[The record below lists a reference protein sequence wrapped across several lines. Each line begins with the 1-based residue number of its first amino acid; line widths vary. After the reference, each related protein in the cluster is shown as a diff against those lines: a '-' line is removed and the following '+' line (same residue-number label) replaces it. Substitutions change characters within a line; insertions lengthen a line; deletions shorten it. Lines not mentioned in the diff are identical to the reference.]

1 MLYIFGD
8 CTFDTERCELRHTGE
23 TVTVE
28 PKVFKV
34 LAYLLEHRNRVV
46 TKAELL
52 ECFWSGTF
60 MSESALTHCLT
71 KARKAVHDDS
81 VSQSIIKTVR
91 GYGYRFVATVAVST
105 SAPLAI
111 PVPVSREEPMPS
123 VSTSTPGAPDMLSAH
138 RGVPSGRQQI
148 MVVAGLQGG
157 TAPAQAV
164 DAEELYELLTKAATL
179 MCGAIQGV
187 EGWVTRHAGASLI
200 ALLGGPMA
208 HEDHVIRALQVALEL
223 QQTFAA
229 YADTLQG
236 QVFFFL

>member
-105 SAPLAI
+105 S
-111 PVPVSREEPMPS
+111 VPAATPIRTSRAEPMPA
-123 VSTSTPGAPDMLSAH
+123 VSTSTPEAPHMLGAR
-138 RGVPSGRQQI
+138 RGVPSEHQQV
-148 MVVAGLQGG
+148 MVVTGLQGV
-157 TAPAQAV
+157 TASAQAV
-164 DAEELYELLTKAATL
+164 DSEELYELLTKAANL
-179 MCGAIQGV
+179 MRGAIQGV
-187 EGWVTRHAGASLI
+187 EGWVTRRAGASLI
-200 ALLGGPMA
+200 ALLGVPMA
-208 HEDHVIRALQVALEL
+208 REDHLIRALQVALEL

>member
-8 CTFDTERCELRHTGE
+8 CTFDTERCELRHAGE
-23 TVTVE
+23 MVTVE

-52 ECFWSGTF
+52 ECFWPGTS

-105 SAPLAI
+105 SAPQAT
-111 PVPVSREEPMPS
+111 PVPISRAEPMPP
-123 VSTSTPGAPDMLSAH
+123 VSTSTPGALDMLSG
-138 RGVPSGRQQI
+138 RRSVPSGRQQV

-164 DAEELYELLTKAATL
+164 DAKALYELLTKAAIL
-179 MCGAIQGV
+179 VRGAIQSV
-187 EGWVTRHAGASLI
+187 EGWVTQPTGASLI
-200 ALLGGPMA
+200 ALLGGAMA
-208 HEDHVIRALQVALEL
+208 QEDHVIRALPVALEL
-223 QQTFAA
+223 QQAFTV

-236 QVFFFL
+236 QIFFFL